1 MIAWMLLDVE
11 VVVVVVVT
19 VASLVAL
26 WFRQDGVL
34 FSVCVSNISEFI
46 LALSPHP
53 CRAPRSSCSFCVDS
67 SVRWRLSVD
76 VGNGD

>member
-1 MIAWMLLDVE
+1 MLLDVE

-34 FSVCVSNISEFI
+34 FSVCVSNNSELYLPFHPTPA
-46 LALSPHP
+46 ALRDP
-53 CRAPRSSCSFCVDS
+53 RAACVDS
-67 SVRWRLSVD
+67 SVCWQLSAD
-76 VGNGD
+76 IGNGD